1 MHTCLIYTFNFVYN
15 LKGLQ
20 EKNNKMLG
28 IMENKNI
35 AYEFSCYRNMEKKSA
50 LIKVHIIFI
59 SIYFLLYVH
68 FIVILQK

>member
-1 MHTCLIYTFNFVYN
+1 MV
-15 LKGLQ
+15 GR
-20 EKNNKMLG
+20 
-28 IMENKNI
+28 MENKNI
-35 AYEFSCYRNMEKKSA
+35 AYEFSCYRNMEKKST